1 MRAPLSTAIAIGAGL
16 VVLLGYFLPTPALT
30 PVRSVLIDWAVIVA
44 GVAGLVAII
53 HLIKVHW
60 KKLTSTRSR
69 DYYSL
74 VTLIA
79 FFLTLAAGLLLS
91 PEDARF
97 QKVVTSIQVPIEAS
111 LMGVLAIS
119 LIFAS
124 IRLFRRRKG
133 WMAVVFAI
141 STVIFLILASG
152 VLSIADQIP
161 FLKDVLSA
169 LNMLPIAGARGI
181 LLGIALGSLTTGLRI
196 LLAADRPYSG

>member
-1 MRAPLSTAIAIGAGL
+1 
-16 VVLLGYFLPTPALT
+16 
-30 PVRSVLIDWAVIVA
+30 VIVA
-44 GVAGLVAII
+44 GIAGLIAII

-60 KKLTSTRSR
+60 KKLTAPRNQ

-74 VTLIA
+74 ITLIA
-79 FFLTLAAGLLLS
+79 FFFTLVAGLLLS
-91 PEDARF
+91 PGDARF

-119 LIFAS
+119 LTYAS

-133 WMAVVFAI
+133 WMAVIFAI
-141 STVIFLILASG
+141 SAVVFLILTSG
-152 VLSIADQIP
+152 ILSIADQVPI
-161 FLKDVLSA
+161 LKDILSA
-169 LNMLPIAGARGI
+169 LNMLPVAGARGI

>member
-1 MRAPLSTAIAIGAGL
+1 MRAPVSTAIAIAAGL
-16 VVLLGYFLPTPALT
+16 IVLLGYFLPIPALT
-30 PVRSVLIDWAVIVA
+30 PVRSTLIDWAVIVA
-44 GVAGLVAII
+44 GIAGLIAII

-60 KKLTSTRSR
+60 KKLTALRNQ

-74 VTLIA
+74 ITLIA
-79 FFLTLAAGLLLS
+79 FFFTLAAGLLLS
-91 PEDARF
+91 PGDACF

-119 LIFAS
+119 LTYTS

-133 WMAVVFAI
+133 WMAVIFAI
-141 STVIFLILASG
+141 SAVVFLILASG
-152 VLSIADQIP
+152 ILSIADQVP
-161 FLKDVLSA
+161 FLKDILSA
-169 LNMLPIAGARGI
+169 LNMLPVAGARGI

>member
-1 MRAPLSTAIAIGAGL
+1 MRAPFSTAVAIAAGL
-16 VVLLGYFLPTPALT
+16 IVLLGYFLPIPALI
-30 PVRSVLIDWAVIVA
+30 PIRSVLIDWAVIVA
-44 GVAGLVAII
+44 GVAGLIAII

-60 KKLTSTRSR
+60 KKLTSPRSR

-74 VTLIA
+74 ITLIA

-91 PEDARF
+91 PSDSRF

-119 LIFAS
+119 LTYAS

-133 WMAVVFAI
+133 WMAVIFAV
-141 STVIFLILASG
+141 STVVFLVLASG
-152 VLSIADQIP
+152 VLSFSDQVPI
-161 FLKDVLSA
+161 LKDILSA
-169 LNMLPIAGARGI
+169 LNMLPVAGARGI

>member
-1 MRAPLSTAIAIGAGL
+1 MRAPFSTAIAIAAGL
-16 VVLLGYFLPTPALT
+16 VVLAGYFLPIPALT
-30 PVRSVLIDWAVIVA
+30 PIRSTLIDWAVIAA
-44 GVAGLVAII
+44 GTAGLIAII

-60 KKLTSTRSR
+60 KKLTADQNQ

-74 VTLIA
+74 ITLIA

-91 PEDARF
+91 PSDPRF

-111 LMGVLAIS
+111 LMGVLAVS
-119 LIFAS
+119 LTYSS

-133 WMAVVFAI
+133 WMAVIFAV
-141 STVIFLILASG
+141 SAVVFLILASG
-152 VLSIADQIP
+152 VLSIADQMP
-161 FLKDVLSA
+161 FLKHILSA
-169 LNMLPIAGARGI
+169 LNTAPIAGARGI